1 MSINLSLLLLC
12 IIFHL
17 LVYRFKTHLFGG
29 LFLDAPNSE
38 RKIHKFPTYLIGGHF
53 VFFSYVV
60 YYLLSFDYN
69 LNEKIIYLFILLI
82 IFFIGIL
89 DDLKNL
95 KPFNK
100 LFMILLAY
108 LTLCFFDNNYL
119 LTEIYFETFE
129 RTFDFGIYS
138 YLISSLCVL
147 LLINSI
153 NLIDGINGLAMMIF
167 IIIVVYL
174 NYFLNLDFNIFIL
187 IFFLFIFFNIYK
199 GNYFLGNSGSLLIGT
214 IIALSTIKVYNIR
227 IIDKYSAEDIFI
239 LFLLPGLDMFRLFV
253 ERILKK
259 KHPFKADNLHLHHLL
274 IKKFVL
280 EKVLFFYFATIVI
293 SSLLAFNDYVPELI
307 IIILTLSIYLS
318 TLIILK
324 K

>member
-1 MSINLSLLLLC
+1 
-12 IIFHL
+12 
-17 LVYRFKTHLFGG
+17 
-29 LFLDAPNSE
+29 
-38 RKIHKFPTYLIGGHF
+38 
-53 VFFSYVV
+53 
-60 YYLLSFDYN
+60 
-69 LNEKIIYLFILLI
+69 
-82 IFFIGIL
+82 
-89 DDLKNL
+89 
-95 KPFNK
+95 
-100 LFMILLAY
+100 
-108 LTLCFFDNNYL
+108 
-119 LTEIYFETFE
+119 
-129 RTFDFGIYS
+129 
-138 YLISSLCVL
+138 
-147 LLINSI
+147 
-153 NLIDGINGLAMMIF
+153 MIF